1 LGGRRLGPELS
12 PHGNGW
18 QARQLRGT
26 NWQQIGATQSGIGRA
41 EYVRNAYRVLLT
53 RARQG
58 MVIYVP
64 RGDATDATRPP
75 ADYDAVAEW
84 LSGCGIPAL
93 PSA

>member
-1 LGGRRLGPELS
+1 
-12 PHGNGW
+12 
-18 QARQLRGT
+18 
-26 NWQQIGATQSGIGRA
+26 
-41 EYVRNAYRVLLT
+41 
-53 RARQG
+53 

-84 LSGCGIPAL
+84 LSACGITEL